1 MGVQLL
7 HVCAGRSTLLP
18 MNLLITNALASGIPL
33 AFTIA
38 VQVPGRGFDI
48 PVAKITGQGLTSIAI
63 LVALLW
69 TCVIGE
75 RVLLARTNAGA
86 AQVGRAM
93 RELRLKNR
101 RAPAVSPARPAHPGF
116 HAQVG

>member
-1 MGVQLL
+1 
-7 HVCAGRSTLLP
+7 
-18 MNLLITNALASGIPL
+18 MNPLITNALASGSPL
-33 AFTIA
+33 AIGLA
-38 VQVPGRGFDI
+38 VQVPGRGFDM

-75 RVLLARTNAGA
+75 RVLLTRTNASA
-86 AQVGRAM
+86 AQVMRAV

-101 RAPAVSPARPAHPGF
+101 REPASSPAHPAPPRS
-116 HAQVG
+116 HTQVG